1 MTVES
6 RGLVLLVD
14 SKIAFRQEAEEAFVA
29 AGFRVVTSANSMEA
43 IDRLGGMETPD
54 LLVTRAR
61 MPRGNPSG
69 FGLAW
74 IARYGRPGLRIVLHT
89 DSDNCLTPK
98 EAANAPGTVLSKVI
112 HGREL
117 VEAVETDFSEKASE
131 NARDR
136 QQFELWPAAHKF
148 SSQRRTEVP

>member
-1 MTVES
+1 MTDGS

-14 SKIAFRQEAEEAFVA
+14 SKPAFRREAEEAFAA
-29 AGFRVVTSANSMEA
+29 AGYEVVTSANSMEA
-43 IDRLGGMETPD
+43 IHQLGGIETLD

-61 MPRGNPSG
+61 MPDGNPSG

-89 DSDNCLTPK
+89 DSDICLTPR
-98 EAANAPGTVLSKVI
+98 ELANAPGTVLSKLT

-117 VEAVETDFSEKASE
+117 VEAVEGDFCETMS
-131 NARDR
+131 RR
-136 QQFELWPAAHKF
+136 
-148 SSQRRTEVP
+148 SSAG

>member
-54 LLVTRAR
+54 
-61 MPRGNPSG
+61 
-69 FGLAW
+69 
-74 IARYGRPGLRIVLHT
+74 
-89 DSDNCLTPK
+89 
-98 EAANAPGTVLSKVI
+98 
-112 HGREL
+112 
-117 VEAVETDFSEKASE
+117 
-131 NARDR
+131 
-136 QQFELWPAAHKF
+136 
-148 SSQRRTEVP
+148 